1 MAERREPT
9 EPIRPSERRR
19 STEPLEAA
27 PGPVDARQRRL
38 WLAAG
43 ILALALAFFVGFL
56 VGREQGAEPAERRAS
71 EVEAVK
77 GPRVACARALKVAD
91 RGNRLLQQAVATQGA
106 ISEATV
112 RGDTE
117 TAAGLRDE
125 LESLSQRYDRA
136 EARLE
141 RLTDRCRGA
150 T

>member
-9 EPIRPSERRR
+9 EPILPRKRRG

-27 PGPVDARQRRL
+27 PGPEDARRRRL

-56 VGREQGAEPAERRAS
+56 VGREQEAEPTVPRSSQAET
-71 EVEAVK
+71 VK
-77 GPRVACARALKVAD
+77 GPRAACARALEVAD
-91 RGNRLLQQAVATQGA
+91 RGNRLLRRAVATQGA

-117 TAAGLRDE
+117 TAASLRDE
-125 LESLSQRYDRA
+125 LESLSGRYDRA